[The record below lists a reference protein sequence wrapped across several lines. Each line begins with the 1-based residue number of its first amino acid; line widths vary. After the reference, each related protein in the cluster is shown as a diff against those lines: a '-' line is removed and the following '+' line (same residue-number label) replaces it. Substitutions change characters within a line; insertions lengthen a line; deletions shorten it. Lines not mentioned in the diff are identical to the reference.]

1 MEGTIRGFIEK
12 AFWCCVIGVG
22 HLLHRLVEPYQR
34 LPWALA
40 RLVDKRCRDADKAAI
55 AAWFMGLHD
64 CCLDEGFSAKV
75 RRMATGGSVDLLPG
89 GRLHLQLKSSFHS
102 KNTNMTVENN
112 FARAQTAQCV
122 ARGNSGQA
130 SSLSARHMLAECKR
144 LHVRDVTLSAR
155 GGYVQPTS
163 DALQADMSAVPD
175 QYQVVA
181 RAQQREQSEQAAQ
194 HDPDGPSENKR
205 KRVLD

>member
-1 MEGTIRGFIEK
+1 MQRAGCVVEGTIRGFIEK

-112 FARAQTAQCV
+112 FARARRVCSADIRCPASRHV
-122 ARGNSGQA
+122 SSAGPVPGRGTSPA
-130 SSLSARHMLAECKR
+130 KR
-144 LHVRDVTLSAR
+144 TIRT
-155 GGYVQPTS
+155 GCPT
-163 DALQADMSAVPD
+163 
-175 QYQVVA
+175 
-181 RAQQREQSEQAAQ
+181 
-194 HDPDGPSENKR
+194 
-205 KRVLD
+205 